1 MVNSDVTSFLF
12 MVGLI
17 LVVMFLKVSINIIP
31 EYQRAVV
38 FFLGRYWKVKGPGLV
53 IIVPIIQTMFRIDM
67 RTRVLDVPTQ
77 DIISKDNVSV
87 RVNGVVYMRVVRPE
101 MALIQV
107 ENYVNATAQL
117 AQTTLRSILGTQELD
132 EMLAKREQ
140 LNFKLREILDEE
152 TDGWGIKVT
161 QVEIKDIDLNE
172 TMVKAM
178 ARQAE
183 AERERRARIIT
194 AEGELQASHKI
205 KEASEVLSK
214 STNGMHLRNL
224 QTLNTIANDRSNTII
239 FPLPTEMANLL
250 GTMSAAAGSA
260 AKKKV
265 KSADK
270 DA

>member
-1 MVNSDVTSFLF
+1 MDSEIGSFF
-12 MVGLI
+12 VI
-17 LVVMFLKVSINIIP
+17 VAVVLALMFLKVSINIIP

-38 FFLGRYWKVKGPGLV
+38 FLLGRFWKVKGPGLV
-53 IIVPIIQTMFRIDM
+53 IIVPIIQNMFRIDM

-77 DIISKDNVSV
+77 DIISRDNVSV
-87 RVNGVVYMRVVRPE
+87 RVNGVVYMRVVRPD

-132 EMLAKREQ
+132 DMLTKREQ
-140 LNFKLREILDEE
+140 LNTKLREILDEE

-183 AERERRARIIT
+183 AERERRARVIT
-194 AEGELQASHKI
+194 AEGELQASYKI
-205 KEASEVLSK
+205 KEASDVLASSK
-214 STNGMHLRNL
+214 NGMHLRNL
-224 QTLNTIANDRSNTII
+224 QTLNTIANDKSNTIV
-239 FPLPTEMANLL
+239 FPLPTEIANIL
-250 GTMSAAAGSA
+250 GVSDQPT
-260 AKKKV
+260 V
-265 KSADK
+265 KNDQ
-270 DA
+270 D